1 MIMLLFAFG
10 AAPLAGCANHI
21 GGFGK
26 TEAAADPVATE
37 LAAKER
43 ECLVRAM
50 YFESNRT
57 SEDGLMAVGTVVMNR
72 VESTHYPNTVCEVV
86 GQKRQFASGVL
97 TRKMDDKQRVL
108 ADRMADRIAAG
119 KRYEPIGKA
128 MYFHAASIRIPYK
141 NTDYLTVAG
150 GNAFYRKVDGGGR
163 QLPPLAPKVQTAAAE
178 PEAKEA
184 KNPET
189 GEVGAEQALAD
200 AEGEAFKQGPIRMLK
215 ASFIGTP
222 AEPEPAQSS
231 FAEEP
236 APIAQGNV
244 TQIAKTPR

>member
-1 MIMLLFAFG
+1 MLLLAIG

-50 YFESNRT
+50 YFESNRS

-72 VESTHYPNTVCEVV
+72 VESAHYPNTICEVV
-86 GQKRQFASGVL
+86 GQKRQFAYGVL

-108 ADRMADRIAAG
+108 ADRMADQIVAG

-163 QLPPLAPKVQTAAAE
+163 QLPPLAPEVQTAAAE
-178 PEAKEA
+178 PEAKKPEA
-184 KNPET
+184 E
-189 GEVGAEQALAD
+189 EVSAEQALAD

-215 ASFIGTP
+215 ASFIGAP

-231 FAEEP
+231 FADEP
-236 APIAQGNV
+236 APGSQGNV